1 MVGHQDE
8 GCPHLETIAQLK
20 GQIKRL
26 RQELILK
33 GPSKKK
39 TDQEY
44 DSEEDGGFDEEEKAA
59 LRMLNPEQRK
69 MIVEL
74 EQAGANP

>member
-1 MVGHQDE
+1 MPAPAEPEQAEEIPQPQPKVEQPVVVGHQDE
-8 GCPHLETIAQLK
+8 GCPHIETIAQLK

-39 TDQEY
+39 TD
-44 DSEEDGGFDEEEKAA
+44 
-59 LRMLNPEQRK
+59 
-69 MIVEL
+69 
-74 EQAGANP
+74 

>member
-1 MVGHQDE
+1 VEVAVAVGHQDE

-33 GPSKKK
+33 GPQKKK
-39 TDQEY
+39 D
-44 DSEEDGGFDEEEKAA
+44 
-59 LRMLNPEQRK
+59 
-69 MIVEL
+69 
-74 EQAGANP
+74 